1 MAEELYILRPKDWQ
15 QPADYVD
22 MRGIVVK
29 DEDGLGDALKVGDV
43 FSIPEHVILRNGAE
57 YEEQTHIR
65 SIRQVMLH
73 QGEILIWAETETLE
87 VEVDE

>member
-1 MAEELYILRPKDWQ
+1 MVEQLYILRPHGWQ
-15 QPADYVD
+15 PPEVYVD

-29 DEDGLGDALKVGDV
+29 DEDGLADALKVGDV
-43 FSIPEHVILRNGAE
+43 FSVFEKTVERNGVE

-65 SIRQVMLH
+65 GIRQILLH

-87 VEVDE
+87 VEIDE